1 MDVSIAIAR
10 FLDYLK
16 FEKRYS
22 AHSIQAYQ
30 HDLAQC
36 SFFLQ
41 QQFDVSTDVA
51 EISTSM
57 IRTWLAQLKD
67 DGMEA
72 RTINRKLSALKSWF
86 RFMRRQ
92 QWLNTNPLAIING
105 PKVPRKLPSFANET
119 EIDKL
124 WNNIVYPDTWL
135 GFTEKMILEL
145 LYQTGMRRAELI
157 NLKESQVDSGQRVLR
172 ILGKGNKE
180 RLIPVSPVLLA
191 HLAQY
196 MAEKR
201 RQLETPDTTYVL
213 VNEKGKKLTPHIV
226 YRTVVKYLGE
236 VSSLAKRSPHVLRHS
251 FATHLANAGADLNAI
266 KELLGH
272 SSLAAT
278 QIYTHNSIEKL
289 KDVHRQAHPK
299 A

>member
-1 MDVSIAIAR
+1 MDVSTAVAR

-22 AHSIQAYQ
+22 EHSIIAYQ
-30 HDLAQC
+30 HDLGQC
-36 SFFLQ
+36 AYFLQ
-41 QQFDVSTDVA
+41 QQFDVHA
-51 EISTSM
+51 EVGEITTSM
-57 IRTWLAQLKD
+57 IRTWMAHLKD
-67 DGMEA
+67 EGMEA
-72 RTINRKLSALKSWF
+72 RTINRKLSALKSWY

-92 QWLNTNPLAIING
+92 HWVTANPLAIING
-105 PKVPRKLPSFANET
+105 PKAPRKLPGFASEA
-119 EIDKL
+119 EIEKL
-124 WNNIVYPDTWL
+124 WSSIEYADGWM
-135 GFTEKMILEL
+135 GRTEKMMLQL

-157 NLKESQVDSGQRVLR
+157 GLKESQVDNGQRVLR

-180 RLIPVSPVLLA
+180 RLIPVSAELLQE
-191 HLAQY
+191 LAAY
-196 MAEKR
+196 TAAKR
-201 RQLETPDTTYVL
+201 SELENADTNFLL
-213 VNEKGKKLTPHIV
+213 VNEKGRRLSPDVV

-236 VSSLAKRSPHVLRHS
+236 VSTLAKKSPHVLRHS

-289 KDVHRQAHPK
+289 KDVYRQAHPK